1 MNKIL
6 SAFFFIGGAIVLN
19 AQGIVFE
26 KGTFAEAK
34 AKAKA
39 EHKLIF
45 MDAFTVWCGPC
56 KQLSKTIFPLQE
68 VGDYFNQNFIN
79 VKMDMEK
86 GEGIEL
92 AKAYAVNA
100 YPTLIFLNANGE
112 LVHRTCGLM
121 PKESLIEEAKN
132 AVGGINTFVAAQK
145 TKNKIIGNSTEAL
158 KYFQMMDNACARFEK
173 DLELFFSNFS
183 PLQMNEEATDKIFA
197 DYVTS
202 TNSKGFEYVVV
213 HQTEMTNKWGTD
225 KYNKFIST
233 SILNDIN
240 RLGTNKTQANA
251 INEKI
256 NKYAAVNDKAYL
268 QALLKVVLADVNK
281 NMDEYA
287 PAVVAY
293 VNQFALNDAN
303 QLNNYAWSFYE
314 KIEQKQYLLEAEKW
328 AELACTMQKADWHA
342 LDTYAA
348 VLYKLKKK
356 DQAAVEAQKA
366 ISLGKRLGDDMS
378 DTEALLQKINQLP

>member
-1 MNKIL
+1 MKKIV
-6 SAFFFIGGAIVLN
+6 SVLFLVSGVIALH

-34 AKAKA
+34 AKAKT
-39 EHKLIF
+39 EGKLIF

-56 KQLSKTIFPLQE
+56 KQLAKNIFPLQE
-68 VGDYFNQNFIN
+68 VGDYFNKNFIN

-92 AKAYAVNA
+92 AKTYAVNA
-100 YPTLIFLNANGE
+100 YPTLLFLNAQGE

-121 PKESLIEEAKN
+121 PKEGLLEEAKN
-132 AVGGINTFVAAQK
+132 AVGGLNTFSAAQK
-145 TKNKIIGNSTEAL
+145 TKTKIIGNSTEAL

-173 DLELFFSNFS
+173 DLDLFFSNFS
-183 PLQMNEEATDKIFA
+183 PLQMNEEATDKIFI

-202 TNSKGFEYVVV
+202 SNSKGFEYAIV
-213 HQTEMTNKWGTD
+213 HQNEMMNKWGAE
-225 KYNKFIST
+225 KYNQFVKGA
-233 SILNDIN
+233 ILNDIN
-240 RLGTNKTQANA
+240 RVGANKAQAAA
-251 INEKI
+251 ISEKI
-256 NKYAAVNDKAYL
+256 NKYADGNDRAYL
-268 QALLKVVLADVNK
+268 SALLKVMVAEAGK
-281 NMDEYA
+281 NMEDYA
-287 PAVVAY
+287 TSVISY

-328 AELACTMQKADWHA
+328 AELACSMQKADWHA

-348 VLYKLKKK
+348 VLFKLKKK
-356 DQAAVEAQKA
+356 EQAAIEAQKA
-366 ISLGKRLGDDMS
+366 ISLGKRIGDDMS